1 MNMPKD
7 SSDSHSAGTSASN
20 SAGTA
25 IGQSNQARNHQAGR
39 DEAPST
45 MHEQAAT
52 EEPEMAIEPD
62 LPSDGR
68 DLVGE
73 AMIRDL
79 PQRRELSEP
88 PSQPDT
94 LKMST

>member
-7 SSDSHSAGTSASN
+7 SSDSLSAGTSASN
-20 SAGTA
+20 YVGTA

-39 DEAPST
+39 DEAPLT
-45 MHEQAAT
+45 MHEQAAA
-52 EEPEMAIEPD
+52 EEPEMATEPD

>member
-20 SAGTA
+20 SAGTS

-39 DEAPST
+39 DEAHST
-45 MHEQAAT
+45 LHEQAAA